1 MNGAWCPS
9 YLRGGV
15 QRFHL
20 PCHPRL
26 GHPEQNLQFLCLCA
40 LVPLPGSS
48 LYGLALS
55 LFPAQERSSSSLL
68 TLEGTLNQGR
78 CCKTCPN
85 GREVVGSFLLVSLI
99 SGIPVASLAPS
110 RGCEAKSSTWEFPS
124 HPPPKAGSSVDTAT
138 LEHQAQALETGRRL
152 GGEIQRSRT
161 VQTSQIL

>member
-1 MNGAWCPS
+1 MNGAWCPF

-26 GHPEQNLQFLCLCA
+26 GHQEQTLQFLCLCA

-48 LYGLALS
+48 LYGPALS

-68 TLEGTLNQGR
+68 TLVGTLNQGR
-78 CCKTCPN
+78 CCQKTCPS
-85 GREVVGSFLLVSLI
+85 GREGVGSFLLASLI

-110 RGCEAKSSTWEFPS
+110 
-124 HPPPKAGSSVDTAT
+124 
-138 LEHQAQALETGRRL
+138 L
-152 GGEIQRSRT
+152 G
-161 VQTSQIL
+161 V